1 MSQLLGSGPQ
11 QTWRLEAARRQ
22 EAQEAPGHFYYVHI
36 KHKKIL
42 SHRFGLR
49 MESFRHPGRVSEKKV
64 SVVGSELVENY
75 TVRSVPVPGA

>member
-1 MSQLLGSGPQ
+1 MSQLLGSRPQ
-11 QTWRLEAARRQ
+11 QTWRLEAARQQ
-22 EAQEAPGHFYYVHI
+22 ETPGHFYYVHI
-36 KHKKIL
+36 KHKKIF
-42 SHRFGLR
+42 SHRLRLR